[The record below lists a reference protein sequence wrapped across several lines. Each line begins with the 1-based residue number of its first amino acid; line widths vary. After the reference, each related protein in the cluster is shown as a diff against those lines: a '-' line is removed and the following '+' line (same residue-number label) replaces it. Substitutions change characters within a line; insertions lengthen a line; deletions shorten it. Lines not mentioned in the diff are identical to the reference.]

1 MELAV
6 NIGLDGAIPLARA
19 AEELGYRTVL
29 ASDNFRSDALT
40 VLSSVAAHT
49 RRIGLLPGVLQLPA
63 RSPAATATAA
73 ASLHALSQGRFGLG
87 LGVSNPDVSEGW
99 HGVAFEH
106 PLGRLREYVTIVRR
120 ALAGEEV
127 RFAGEHFR
135 LPVGDRHGNTPLR
148 LGMAPGEG
156 RVPVYLGVSSPGTRR
171 LAGEIADGW
180 IGAFTTPEDTAG
192 AVAQIDRGRAGGA
205 DRPFD
210 VLPCVATCIDD
221 SVERAANTLR
231 AHYAGLLGVGDAAT
245 NFFCRLL
252 RRYGFTD
259 APEEIHARTRAGDRA
274 AAAAAVPLDF
284 IDMTAL
290 IGPPR
295 RVTARMH
302 RYADAGATCLGIM
315 ITAAHVETPEKI
327 RQLSETK
334 RAHALFLAERGTAPP
349 PSARPVPDP
358 A

>member
-6 NIGLDGAIPLARA
+6 NIGLDGAVDIARA

-40 VLSSVAAHT
+40 VLSCVASHT

-73 ASLHALSQGRFGLG
+73 ASLHVLSGGRFGLG
-87 LGVSNPDVSEGW
+87 IGVSNPDVSEGW
-99 HGVAFEH
+99 HGVAFDH
-106 PLGRLREYVTIVRR
+106 PLARLKEYVTIVRG

-127 RFAGEHFR
+127 RFRGEHFT
-135 LPVGDRHGNTPLR
+135 LPVGDHHHTPLH
-148 LGMAPGEG
+148 LGMPPEDT
-156 RVPVYLGVSSPGTRR
+156 RIPVYLGASSPGTRR
-171 LAGEIADGW
+171 LAGEMADGW
-180 IGAFTTPEDTAG
+180 IGAFTTPEDVTD
-192 AVAQIDRGRAGGA
+192 AVAQIDKGRTGSSA
-205 DRPFD
+205 RSFD
-210 VLPCVATCIDD
+210 VLPCAAACVDD
-221 SVERAANTLR
+221 SVERAADVLR

-259 APEEIHARTRAGDRA
+259 APEEIHARMRAGDRA
-274 AAAAAVPLDF
+274 GAAAAVPLDF

-295 RVTARMH
+295 RVAARMR

-315 ITAAHVETPEKI
+315 ITAAQVDAAEKI
-327 RQLSETK
+327 RQLSEVK
-334 RAHALFLAERGTAPP
+334 RAHSLLPAEPLTV
-349 PSARPVPDP
+349 RPLVR
-358 A
+358 

>member
-6 NIGLDGAIPLARA
+6 NIGLDGALPLARA

-40 VLSSVAAHT
+40 VLSCVASHT

-73 ASLHALSQGRFGLG
+73 ASLHVLSQGRFSLG

-127 RFAGEHFR
+127 RFSGEHFR
-135 LPVGDRHGNTPLR
+135 LPAGDRHRNTPLR
-148 LGMAPGEG
+148 LGMAPGDA
-156 RVPVYLGVSSPGTRR
+156 RVPVYLGASSPGTRR

-180 IGAFTTPEDTAG
+180 IGAFTTPEDVAD
-192 AVAQIDRGRAGGA
+192 AVTQIGRGSVGGTK
-205 DRPFD
+205 RPFD
-210 VLPCVATCIDD
+210 VLPCAATYIDD
-221 SVERAANTLR
+221 SVERAAAALR
-231 AHYAGLLGVGDAAT
+231 THYAGLLGVGDPAT

-252 RRYGFTD
+252 RRYGFAD
-259 APEEIHARTRAGDRA
+259 APEEIHARMRAGDRA
-274 AAAAAVPLDF
+274 AAAAAVPLEF

-290 IGPPR
+290 VGPPR
-295 RVTARMH
+295 RVAARMR
-302 RYADAGATCLGIM
+302 RYADAGASCLGIM
-315 ITAAHVETPEKI
+315 ITAAQVETPEKI
-327 RQLSETK
+327 RQLSEAK
-334 RAHALFLAERGTAPP
+334 RAHALFMAERATACPP
-349 PSARPVPDP
+349 PGRPVHHP

>member
-6 NIGLDGAIPLARA
+6 NIGLDGALPLARA
-19 AEELGYRTVL
+19 AEELRYRTVL

-40 VLSSVAAHT
+40 VLSGVAVHT
-49 RRIGLLPGVLQLPA
+49 RRIGLMPGVLQLPA

-127 RFAGEHFR
+127 RFEGEHFR
-135 LPVGDRHGNTPLR
+135 LPVGDRHAHTPLR
-148 LGMAPGEG
+148 LGMAPGDA
-156 RVPVYLGVSSPGTRR
+156 RVPVHLGASSPGSRR

-180 IGAFTTPEDTAG
+180 IGAFTTPEDVAD
-192 AVAQIDRGRAGGA
+192 AVAQIDRGRAGRA
-205 DRPFD
+205 EPPFD
-210 VLPCVATCIDD
+210 VLPCAATCIDD
-221 SVERAANTLR
+221 SVERAADTLR

-274 AAAAAVPLDF
+274 AAAEAVPLEF

-295 RVTARMH
+295 RVAARMH

-315 ITAAHVETPEKI
+315 ITAAQLDTPERI
-327 RQLSETK
+327 RQLHEAK
-334 RAHALFLAERGTAPP
+334 RAHDLFLAERATTRP
-349 PSARPVPDP
+349 PSHRPVPDP
-358 A
+358 L